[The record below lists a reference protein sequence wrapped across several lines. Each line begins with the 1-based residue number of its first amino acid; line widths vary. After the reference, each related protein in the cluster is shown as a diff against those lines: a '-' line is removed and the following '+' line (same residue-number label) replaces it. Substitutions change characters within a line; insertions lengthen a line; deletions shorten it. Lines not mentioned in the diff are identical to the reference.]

1 MQPSQFRER
10 LLSPRALAGLLAG
23 GLVLLASLLLPAPA
37 GLPPAGWQ
45 TLGLG
50 LLMAIWWSTEPLP
63 IGITALLPLI
73 VLPLLGI
80 QDMAATAAPYANPLV
95 FLFLGGFLLAAA
107 VQRWGL
113 HRRLAY
119 AAVRMIG
126 AAPRR
131 LVLGFMVGTA
141 FLSLWL
147 SNTATVV
154 LMLPIAVSV
163 IAAVEESLG
172 DKAALRHFAPALLL
186 GLAYAATIGGLGTLI
201 GTPPNAL
208 LAGYLSEQHGVDLSF
223 AAWSAIAMPVVLLML
238 PLTWLLLTRLVFP
251 VAAHFGPGLAPGDL
265 LRGLADPGPLTPAQR
280 RVLAVF
286 LLAASLWILRPLL
299 NRMPGLAALGDPG
312 IALFCA
318 AALFLIPSGIAAERR
333 FLMSWAETRGI
344 SWDVLLLFGGGLSL
358 AAAIDSSGLA
368 VWIGNGLAGL
378 GALPLPLFLLL
389 LVSTV
394 LLFSEMASNTAA
406 VAAMLPIVST
416 IAAKTGV
423 DLMSLSVAVTMAG
436 SCGFMLPVA
445 TPPNAL
451 VFATG
456 HLSIG
461 TMMRAG
467 LLLNLL
473 SVILVTLAAYFLA
486 PLLG

>member
-1 MQPSQFRER
+1 MPPSQPRDR

-23 GLVLLASLLLPAPA
+23 ALVLLASLLLPAPA
-37 GLPPAGWQ
+37 GLPQAGWQ

-95 FLFLGGFLLAAA
+95 FLFFGGFLLAAA

-113 HRRLAY
+113 HRRMAY

-126 AAPRR
+126 SEPRR

-172 DKAALRHFAPALLL
+172 DKAAVRRFAPALLL

-208 LAGYLSEQHGVDLSF
+208 LAGYLSERHGVDLSF
-223 AAWSAIAMPVVLLML
+223 AGWSAIAMPVVLLML

-251 VAAHFGPGLAPGDL
+251 VAAHFGPGLKPGDL
-265 LRGLADPGPLTPAQR
+265 LRGLADAGPLTPAQR

-299 NRMPGLAALGDPG
+299 NRLPGLAALGDAG

-333 FLMSWAETRGI
+333 FLMSWAEARGI
-344 SWDVLLLFGGGLSL
+344 SWDVLILFGGGLSL
-358 AAAIDSSGLA
+358 AAAMDSSGLA
-368 VWIGNGLAGL
+368 IWIGSGLAGL
-378 GALPLPLFLLL
+378 GALPVPLFLLL

-406 VAAMLPIVST
+406 VAAMLPIMST
-416 IAAKTGV
+416 IAARTGI
-423 DLMSLSVAVTMAG
+423 DLMSLSVAVAMAG

-456 HLSIG
+456 HLRIG
-461 TMMRAG
+461 AMIRAG
-467 LLLNLL
+467 LLLDLL
-473 SVILVTLAAYFLA
+473 SVVLVTLAAYFLA

>member
-1 MQPSQFRER
+1 MPPSPPRDR

-23 GLVLLASLLLPAPA
+23 ALVLLASLLLPAPA
-37 GLPPAGWQ
+37 GLPQAGWQ

-50 LLMAIWWSTEPLP
+50 LLMAIWWSTEPVP

-80 QDMAATAAPYANPLV
+80 QDLTAASVPYANPLV

-126 AAPRR
+126 SEPRR

-154 LMLPIAVSV
+154 LMLPIAVSI

-172 DKAALRHFAPALLL
+172 DDPMLRRFAQALLL
-186 GLAYAATIGGLGTLI
+186 GVAYAATIGGLGTLI
-201 GTPPNAL
+201 GSPPNAL
-208 LAGYLSEQHGVDLSF
+208 LAGYLSERHGVDLSF

-238 PLTWLLLTRLVFP
+238 PLTWLLLTRLVLP
-251 VAAHFGPGLAPGDL
+251 VAVRFGPGLKPGDL
-265 LRGLADPGPLTPAQR
+265 LQGLAAAGPLTPAQR

-299 NRMPGLAALGDPG
+299 NRLPGLDQLGDPG
-312 IALFCA
+312 IALLCA
-318 AALFLIPSGIAAERR
+318 AALFLIPSGVAEERR
-333 FLMSWAETRGI
+333 FLMSWHEARGI
-344 SWDVLLLFGGGLSL
+344 SWEVLILFGGGLSL
-358 AAAIDSSGLA
+358 AAAMDSSGLA
-368 VWIGNGLAGL
+368 TWIGSGLAGL
-378 GALPLPLFLLL
+378 GDLPLPLFLLL
-389 LVSTV
+389 LVTTV

-406 VAAMLPIVST
+406 VAAMLPIMSM
-416 IAAKTGV
+416 IAAETGI
-423 DLMSLSVAVTMAG
+423 DLMTLSVAVTMAG

-461 TMMRAG
+461 AMLRAG

-486 PLLG
+486 PLLR